1 MENTNQNRQEGL
13 PPYRCPTCGAKHI
26 LFAVNGETRAGRFL
40 VPLQEVKNDYTCCVV
55 RWPKCRTMLALVQEM
70 VMVAVYDLQVAS

>member
-1 MENTNQNRQEGL
+1 MNRNQYRQPGL

-26 LFAVNGETRAGRFL
+26 LFAANAETRAGRFL

-55 RWPKCRTMLALVQEM
+55 RCSKCRTMLALVQEM
-70 VMVAVYDLQVAS
+70 TMLTVYDLAVAS